1 MNQDMNLDQTQ
12 FVAESPLMKN
22 VEPEEAPASDLSAD
36 ELKQLQQK
44 KVKRIVIV
52 SIFFLFVILIIFIVV
67 RSRSMREDEEI
78 IEREEIKLT
87 EVVVGPF
94 NQRLLELD
102 NELQIADP
110 NQEDL
115 PFPPINSK
123 ISLDE

>member
-78 IEREEIKLT
+78 IESEEIKLT

-102 NELQIADP
+102 NELEIADP